1 MKIYGWFIKKLLIV
15 YIMIGNI
22 KSYYLRNDVNA
33 YSFAGGQ
40 MIKIFDKWL
49 I

>member
-1 MKIYGWFIKKLLIV
+1 
-15 YIMIGNI
+15 
-22 KSYYLRNDVNA
+22 LRNDVNA

-49 I
+49 IWYLK